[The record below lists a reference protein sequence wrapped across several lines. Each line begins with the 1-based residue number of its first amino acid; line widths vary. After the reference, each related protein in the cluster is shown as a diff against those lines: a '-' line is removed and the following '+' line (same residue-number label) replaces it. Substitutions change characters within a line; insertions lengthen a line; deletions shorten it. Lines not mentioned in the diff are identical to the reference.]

1 MKVEVNRSQIRGYV
15 KAPASKSAMQ
25 RILAGTLLADGSS
38 EILSP
43 SFCDDSLAVI
53 EIIRGLGAEVT
64 ISEERVLVKGGF
76 NPYTRE
82 IFCGESGLAT
92 RMFTPIA
99 ALHNKPVRISG
110 KGSILKRP
118 VDMVVLPLAGMGV
131 DVEST
136 DGFLPLVVKGPLKGG
151 NIIAD
156 GSVSSQ
162 FITGLLMALPV
173 VDEDSILTVENLV
186 SKPYIDLT
194 VSLLSE
200 FGIEIVN
207 NAYRNFKIPGR
218 QKYRA
223 GSYNVE
229 GDWSGAAF
237 LMVMGALSGPVEIK
251 GLNLASTQAD
261 KSIYYA
267 LSLAGA
273 RIRQTS
279 SGIIVKAGRLKGF
292 EFDISDCPDLAPPLA
307 VLALACKGKT
317 VLRGTGRLV
326 AKESNRSRALHETL
340 SILGANITSG
350 ENTIEIEGG
359 VELKGGTVNSFN
371 DHRIAMANA
380 VAALLCRETV
390 IIEEMESINKSYPG
404 FIDDFLSLGGNIR
417 II

>member
-1 MKVEVNRSQIRGYV
+1 MKVEVNSSPIRGSI
-15 KAPASKSAMQ
+15 KAPSSKSAMQ
-25 RILAGTLLADGSS
+25 RILAGTLLAEGSS

-43 SFCDDSLAVI
+43 SFCDDSRAVI
-53 EIIRGLGAEVT
+53 EIIKGLGAEV
-64 ISEERVLVKGGF
+64 SAGDDRVIVKGGF
-76 NPYTRE
+76 NPHSRE

-99 ALHNKPVRISG
+99 ALHDKPITITG

-118 VDMVVLPLAGMGV
+118 VDMVVKPLADLGV
-131 DVEST
+131 AVEST
-136 DGFLPLVVKGPLKGG
+136 NGFLPVMVQGPLKGG
-151 NIIAD
+151 SIIAD

-173 VDEDSILTVENLV
+173 VGTDSKLTVENLV

-207 NAYRNFKIPGR
+207 DGYHSFKIPGR
-218 QKYRA
+218 QNYRP

-237 LMVMGALSGPVEIK
+237 LMVMGALSGPVEIH

-261 KSIYYA
+261 KSIYNA
-267 LSLAGA
+267 LNLAGA
-273 RIRQTS
+273 DIRQSS
-279 SGIIVKAGRLKGF
+279 SGFIVSAGRLKGF
-292 EFDISDCPDLAPPLA
+292 EFDVSDCPDLAPPLA
-307 VLALACKGKT
+307 VLALACEGT
-317 VLRGTGRLV
+317 TILRGTKRLL
-326 AKESNRSRALHETL
+326 AKESNRSKALQETL
-340 SILGANITSG
+340 SALGAAITTG

-359 VELKGGTVNSFN
+359 LKLKGGSVHSFN

-380 VAALLCRETV
+380 VAALLCSGPV

-404 FIDDFLSLGGNIR
+404 FINDFVNLGGNIK
-417 II
+417 IL

>member
-1 MKVEVNRSQIRGYV
+1 MKVEVNRSQIRGSL
-15 KAPASKSAMQ
+15 KAPSSKSAMQ
-25 RILAGTLLADGSS
+25 RILAGTLLANGSS

-53 EIIRGLGAEVT
+53 EIIKGLGAEVK
-64 ISEERVLVKGGF
+64 IGDDRVLVKGGF
-76 NPYTRE
+76 NPHTEE

-99 ALHNKPVRISG
+99 ALHNKPVRITG
-110 KGSILKRP
+110 KGSILSRP
-118 VDMVVLPLAGMGV
+118 VDMVVKPLTEMNVA
-131 DVEST
+131 VEST
-136 DGFLPLVVKGPLKGG
+136 GGFLPVMVKGPLKGG
-151 NIIAD
+151 SIIAD

-173 VDEDSILTVENLV
+173 VGTDSILTVENLV

-207 NAYRNFKIPGR
+207 NGYRSFKIPGQ
-218 QKYRA
+218 QKYRS

-237 LMVMGALSGPVEIK
+237 IMVMGALSGPVEIF

-273 RIRQTS
+273 KIRQAS
-279 SGIIVKAGRLKGF
+279 SSIIVSAGRLKGF
-292 EFDISDCPDLAPPLA
+292 EFDVSDCPDLAPPLA

-317 VLRGTGRLV
+317 VLRGTRRLL
-326 AKESNRSRALHETL
+326 AKESNRSKALHETL
-340 SILGANITSG
+340 SALGANITTG

-359 VELKGGTVNSFN
+359 IELKGGSVNSFN
-371 DHRIAMANA
+371 DHRIAMANT
-380 VAALLCRETV
+380 VAALLCREPV

-404 FIDDFLSLGGNIR
+404 FINDFVNLGGNMR
-417 II
+417 IL